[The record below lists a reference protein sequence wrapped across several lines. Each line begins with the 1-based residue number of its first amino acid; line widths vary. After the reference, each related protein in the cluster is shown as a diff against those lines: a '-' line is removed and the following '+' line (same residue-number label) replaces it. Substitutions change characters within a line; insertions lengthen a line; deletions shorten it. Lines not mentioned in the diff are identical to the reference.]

1 MFTPL
6 ITHDSDGT
14 ALAAPVDAARRNGAT
29 YKTRTIDDLRIKDDR
44 LRAAIEG
51 TGHLLFDGGMGTM
64 LQAAGMKA
72 GALPELLNFE
82 EPQVITDIQ
91 RQYVEAGCDVIT
103 ANTFGANAHKLDGAA
118 TVADVFA
125 AAVACAREAGAR
137 YVAGDIGPIG
147 ALLRPLGT
155 LSFDEA
161 YDLFAEEVRAG
172 VAAGVDLFIIET
184 MTDLAE
190 IKAAVLACREN
201 SDLPVFA
208 TMTFEEDGRT
218 FLGTSPEVAAITL
231 DAIGADVLGINCS
244 QGPAELRG
252 LAARMLTV
260 TNKPVMVQANAGL
273 PHVDDDGNTVFDIQA
288 PEYAEAVAGMI
299 EDGVSVV
306 GGCCGTTPAH
316 MAALRTLID
325 NHTPSPRRR
334 KPSMSVTSAQTVVDL
349 PCDGHKIAVIGERIN
364 PTGKKKLQAAL
375 REGDTGYVLNEAF
388 KQEEAGAHIL
398 DVNVGLPGLDEP
410 AVLTKMV
417 EAIQEV
423 TGLPLQLDTSNPE
436 AMERALRRYNGKPL
450 INSVNGKEESLNAI
464 LPLVKKYGGG
474 LVCLALDDN
483 GIPATAE
490 GRVAIAEKIIARAE
504 ALGIPRRELL
514 VDGLTMPVSA
524 GGDNAKV
531 TLATLAG
538 AKKLG
543 VKTALGVSNVSF
555 GLPKRDHLN
564 QAFFTMALYQ
574 GLDGAIINPMS
585 AAMMGAFKSYRA
597 LLGLDD
603 QCQEYMT
610 YMENLKEA
618 APAPA
623 KAAPAAAPAEGSAP
637 AAPPKAENTLNYSVC
652 KGLKE
657 AAATQ
662 AKELAEGGREIL
674 DIINGELVPALDEV
688 GKAFE
693 KGKLFLP
700 QLLMSAEAAKEAF
713 QVLKEYLPATESH
726 GAPQIVLA
734 TVKGDIHDIGKNIVK
749 VLLESYR
756 FRVLDLGKD
765 VPPEAIV
772 EAVRAQK
779 IPLVG
784 LSALMTTTAPY
795 MKETIQALHEAGLEC
810 KVVVGGAVIT
820 QDYADEIKA
829 DRYAADAMETVHY
842 AQEVLGG

>member
-6 ITHDSDGT
+6 ITHDSDGA

-125 AAVACAREAGAR
+125 AAVACARAAGAH

-260 TNKPVMVQANAGL
+260 TDKPVMVQANAGL

-299 EDGVSVV
+299 ADGVSVV

-325 NHTPSPRRR
+325 NHAPGPRHR

-364 PTGKKKLQAAL
+364 PTGKKRLQQAL
-375 REGDTGYVLNEAF
+375 RDGDLDYVVSQGISQ
-388 KQEEAGAHIL
+388 QEQGADIL
-398 DVNVGLPGLDEP
+398 DVNVGLPEIDE
-410 AVLTKMV
+410 V
-417 EAIQEV
+417 
-423 TGLPLQLDTSNPE
+423 
-436 AMERALRRYNGKPL
+436 
-450 INSVNGKEESLNAI
+450 
-464 LPLVKKYGGG
+464 
-474 LVCLALDDN
+474 
-483 GIPATAE
+483 
-490 GRVAIAEKIIARAE
+490 KIIQQANSSRA
-504 ALGIPRRELL
+504 PRSCRCRSTPPTPQLSR
-514 VDGLTMPVSA
+514 P
-524 GGDNAKV
+524 
-531 TLATLAG
+531 
-538 AKKLG
+538 
-543 VKTALGVSNVSF
+543 
-555 GLPKRDHLN
+555 P
-564 QAFFTMALYQ
+564 Y
-574 GLDGAIINPMS
+574 
-585 AAMMGAFKSYRA
+585 AAMPASPSSTRSMASSRSWMRSFRWSLTTAPTLSA
-597 LLGLDD
+597 LHS
-603 QCQEYMT
+603 T
-610 YMENLKEA
+610 
-618 APAPA
+618 
-623 KAAPAAAPAEGSAP
+623 KAASPIPPRLASTSPSASWP
-637 AAPPKAENTLNYSVC
+637 
-652 KGLKE
+652 
-657 AAATQ
+657 
-662 AKELAEGGREIL
+662 R
-674 DIINGELVPALDEV
+674 
-688 GKAFE
+688 
-693 KGKLFLP
+693 
-700 QLLMSAEAAKEAF
+700 
-713 QVLKEYLPATESH
+713 LPATES
-726 GAPQIVLA
+726 
-734 TVKGDIHDIGKNIVK
+734 D
-749 VLLESYR
+749 R
-756 FRVLDLGKD
+756 
-765 VPPEAIV
+765 
-772 EAVRAQK
+772 
-779 IPLVG
+779 
-784 LSALMTTTAPY
+784 TASSS
-795 MKETIQALHEAGLEC
+795 TAWS
-810 KVVVGGAVIT
+810 
-820 QDYADEIKA
+820 
-829 DRYAADAMETVHY
+829 
-842 AQEVLGG
+842 

>member
-1 MFTPL
+1 
-6 ITHDSDGT
+6 
-14 ALAAPVDAARRNGAT
+14 
-29 YKTRTIDDLRIKDDR
+29 
-44 LRAAIEG
+44 
-51 TGHLLFDGGMGTM
+51 
-64 LQAAGMKA
+64 
-72 GALPELLNFE
+72 
-82 EPQVITDIQ
+82 
-91 RQYVEAGCDVIT
+91 
-103 ANTFGANAHKLDGAA
+103 
-118 TVADVFA
+118 
-125 AAVACAREAGAR
+125 
-137 YVAGDIGPIG
+137 
-147 ALLRPLGT
+147 
-155 LSFDEA
+155 
-161 YDLFAEEVRAG
+161 
-172 VAAGVDLFIIET
+172 
-184 MTDLAE
+184 
-190 IKAAVLACREN
+190 
-201 SDLPVFA
+201 
-208 TMTFEEDGRT
+208 
-218 FLGTSPEVAAITL
+218 
-231 DAIGADVLGINCS
+231 
-244 QGPAELRG
+244 
-252 LAARMLTV
+252 
-260 TNKPVMVQANAGL
+260 
-273 PHVDDDGNTVFDIQA
+273 
-288 PEYAEAVAGMI
+288 
-299 EDGVSVV
+299 
-306 GGCCGTTPAH
+306 
-316 MAALRTLID
+316 
-325 NHTPSPRRR
+325 
-334 KPSMSVTSAQTVVDL
+334 
-349 PCDGHKIAVIGERIN
+349 
-364 PTGKKKLQAAL
+364 
-375 REGDTGYVLNEAF
+375 
-388 KQEEAGAHIL
+388 
-398 DVNVGLPGLDEP
+398 
-410 AVLTKMV
+410 MV

-450 INSVNGKEESLNAI
+450 INSVNGKEESLSAI

-483 GIPATAE
+483 GIPAT
-490 GRVAIAEKIIARAE
+490 AEKIIARAE

-795 MKETIQALHEAGLEC
+795 MKETIQALHEAGLDC

-829 DRYAADAMETVHY
+829 DHYAADAMETVHY